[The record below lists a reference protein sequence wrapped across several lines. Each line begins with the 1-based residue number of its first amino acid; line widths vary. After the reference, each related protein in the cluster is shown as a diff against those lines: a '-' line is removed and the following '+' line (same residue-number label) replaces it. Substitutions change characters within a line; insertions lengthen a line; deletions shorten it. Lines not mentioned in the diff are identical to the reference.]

1 MKQALIPLAATIAL
15 ATGTGSALAQSNV
28 TLYGI
33 VDGGFYSKQ
42 LSGQS
47 RVRGIESG
55 LMDTSHW
62 GMLGSE
68 DLGGGLRANF
78 DLSAFMRIDSGDATR
93 GLPGEGF
100 FSRAAWVGLSGSMG
114 AVRAGRISTPNF
126 INTIRYNPFGA
137 SAALSPSFLHMYI
150 GSAAQPMTTGSG
162 ATDSAWNNALA
173 YASPRLG
180 EFSLTLLAAPSEGS
194 TAGRRIGGSLNYGGA
209 PFAATLSMDSTKNAA
224 LAFPLAFP
232 TLPGAVPPFTATDL
246 DTVQLGASYDFK
258 VVKLFAQLA
267 RTKIEGTRPGPPGT
281 KTITLDTV
289 QAGLSAP
296 LGLGRALF
304 SVARTEKS
312 QTLLA
317 DQTRTTVSA
326 GYNYDLSKRSDLY
339 AVVMTDKV
347 SGLNRGT
354 GYALGMRHR
363 F

>member
-1 MKQALIPLAATIAL
+1 MNKKLIPLAAAMAM
-15 ATGTGSALAQSNV
+15 ATAAGSTMAQSNV

-78 DLSAFMRIDSGDATR
+78 DLSAFMRIDSGDSTR
-93 GLPGEGF
+93 GLPSEGF

-114 AVRAGRISTPNF
+114 AVRVGRISTPNF

-162 ATDSAWNNALA
+162 ATDSAWSNAVA

-209 PFAATLSMDSTKNAA
+209 PFAATLSVDSTKNAA
-224 LAFPLAFP
+224 LAFP
-232 TLPGAVPPFTATDL
+232 TLPGAVPPFTATEL
-246 DTVQLGASYDFK
+246 ETVQLGSSYDFK
-258 VVKLFAQLA
+258 VIKLFAQLA
-267 RTKIEGTRPGPPGT
+267 RTKIDGTRPGPPGA
-281 KTITLDTV
+281 KSITLDTV

-304 SVARTEKS
+304 SIARTEKS

-339 AVVMTDKV
+339 VAVMTDKV

-354 GYALGMRHR
+354 GYALGIRHR